1 MNRYVITFS
10 KMGTICYISHL
21 DLMRMF
27 RRTFKKAGIRLV
39 YSQGFNPHPKMG
51 FAQPLSLGYWGLR
64 EMMEFETVEEHDPAE
79 LQKTIASHMPEGIE
93 IIDCRHLKGIRK
105 TLAAAAAAAE
115 YIIAIPVTEPVG
127 MTGQDIKDK
136 YMGQDSIITLKKQK
150 KKKEPV
156 EVDIKPMIRSI
167 EFTPEEEALF
177 VTAVLDSGS
186 VSNLSPELVIDT
198 LLECLQMDIDR
209 SEIAVMRKK
218 IIFDKIDR
226 Q

>member
-1 MNRYVITFS
+1 MNKYMITFS

-27 RRTFKKAGIRLV
+27 KRTFKKAGIRLV

-64 EMMEFETVEEHDPAE
+64 ELMEFETVEEYNPAE
-79 LQKTIASHMPEGIE
+79 LKRIIGSMMPEGIE
-93 IIDCRHLKGIRK
+93 IIDCRPLEGIKK
-105 TLAAAAAAAE
+105 TLAANTVAAE
-115 YIIAIPVTEPVG
+115 YIIAIPVTEPLG
-127 MTGQDIKDK
+127 MSGAEIRDG
-136 YMGQDSIITLKKQK
+136 YMGQNSIITLKKQK
-150 KKKEPV
+150 KKKDPV

-167 EFTPEEEALF
+167 EFTPETEALF

-186 VSNLSPELVIDT
+186 TSNLSPELVIDT
-198 LLECLQMDIDR
+198 LLKCLNMKVDR

-218 IIFDKIDR
+218 IMFDGRIN
-226 Q
+226 